1 MLMTEKMMQDI
12 AGCLIRIR
20 ETKPLIHN
28 ITNMVVMNDT
38 ANILLHIGAS
48 PVMAHAREE
57 VEEMVSLSGA
67 LVLNIGTL
75 TPELLE
81 SMLYAGKKA
90 YQLGIPVVLD
100 PVGAGATSF
109 RTQSSLRI
117 LNEINV
123 TILRGNAA
131 EVAILG
137 GLDATVKGVD
147 AAGVSAESGEIARL
161 VAKKFGLTV
170 AITGEIDA
178 VSNGR
183 QSILIENGHQM
194 MGELT
199 GTGCM
204 STALTGAFAAICPD
218 PLTAAAGALISFGIA
233 GEKAALGKTWRPGS
247 YKVALF
253 DQVYDLT
260 PEKIISCARITI
272 KGN

>member
-1 MLMTEKMMQDI
+1 MTEKILRDI
-12 AGCLIRIR
+12 ADCLIKIR
-20 ETKPLIHN
+20 ENKPLIHN

-57 VEEMVSLSGA
+57 VEEMVALSGA

-75 TPELLE
+75 TPELVE
-81 SMLYAGKKA
+81 SMLIAGKKA
-90 YQLGIPVVLD
+90 NQLGIPVVLD

-117 LNEINV
+117 LNEISV

-131 EVAILG
+131 EIAILG

-147 AAGVSAESGEIARL
+147 AAGVSAESGKIARL

-170 AITGEIDA
+170 AITGKIDA
-178 VSNGR
+178 VSDGR
-183 QSILIENGHQM
+183 RTILIENGHQM
-194 MGELT
+194 MGGLT

-204 STALTGAFAAICPD
+204 STALSGAFSAVSPD
-218 PLTAAAGALISFGIA
+218 PLTASAGALVSFGIA
-233 GEKAALGKTWRPGS
+233 GETAASGEPLRPGS

-260 PEKIISCARITI
+260 PEKIISGARVTI
-272 KGN
+272 KEG

>member
-1 MLMTEKMMQDI
+1 MTEKMLQTI
-12 AGCLIRIR
+12 AGYLIKIR
-20 ETKPLIHN
+20 ETRPLIHN

-57 VEEMVSLSGA
+57 VEEMVALSGA

-75 TPELLE
+75 TPELVE
-81 SMLYAGKKA
+81 SMLIAGKKA
-90 YQLGIPVVLD
+90 NQLGIPVVLD
-100 PVGAGATSF
+100 PVGAGATSL
-109 RTQSSLRI
+109 RTQISLRI

-131 EVAILG
+131 EIAVLG
-137 GLDATVKGVD
+137 GMEATVKGVD
-147 AAGVSAESGEIARL
+147 AAGVSAGSEEIARL
-161 VAKKFGLTV
+161 AAEKLGVTV
-170 AITGEIDA
+170 AITGAIDA

-183 QSILIENGHQM
+183 RSILIENGHRM
-194 MGELT
+194 MGGLT

-204 STALTGAFAAICPD
+204 STALTGAFAAVCPD
-218 PLTAAAGALISFGIA
+218 PVTASAGALISFGIA
-233 GEKAALGKTWRPGS
+233 GEAAAPGEPLRPGS

-260 PEKIISCARITI
+260 PEKIISGARITI
-272 KGN
+272 KED